1 MNTVYTIFTEVTGQK
16 VALPFRG
23 LYLWRLW
30 CGFGPGWLCLC
41 PIHGVTCEDG
51 GVVVHMNRCEGF
63 AGQVR
68 DLITELVVT
77 RRDKASPLVVKGMEY
92 GEIGV
97 ADVSVFGE
105 VWGL

>member
-1 MNTVYTIFTEVTGQK
+1 M
-16 VALPFRG
+16 
-23 LYLWRLW
+23 
-30 CGFGPGWLCLC
+30 
-41 PIHGVTCEDG
+41 
-51 GVVVHMNRCEGF
+51 HMNRCEGF

-97 ADVSVFGE
+97 ADVSVFGG